1 MSYLYQWMYLVIYLL
16 QYINDAMKPS
26 FNNNTNVQHKYCAGE
41 QMAPTLHSRFILMGH
56 HQTDDS
62 LQMTYDLLSL
72 WKQDYL
78 YWMGIAF
85 GSVQN
90 RDETYKYNNHDLNQL
105 IFEFNDSETIQCI
118 NTTITTSDGNKIL
131 IECGGLSDGDNDPEG
146 SILLVENNADNTL
159 WKLYSTDFI
168 HYDCYGDDT
177 LNTMHFPRL
186 DKMFSLN
193 VEREFIRI
201 DNINK
206 YAYIASQYNNGIA
219 ILDIENLETN
229 DIFSLGVHDLGFTGL
244 DASEKDNNIG
254 NDNDRDNPS
263 FDTRSDDKGPKPE
276 SIIIGECS
284 NGDTS
289 VFIGLER

>member
-1 MSYLYQWMYLVIYLL
+1 MSYLRRWVYLVIYLL
-16 QYINDAMKPS
+16 QCINDAMKPS
-26 FNNNTNVQHKYCAGE
+26 FNNKIKCTSTQSILGE
-41 QMAPTLHSRFILMGH
+41 QMPPTLYSRFIL
-56 HQTDDS
+56 TDDS
-62 LQMTYDLLSL
+62 LQMTLDLISL
-72 WKQDYL
+72 WKQEHL
-78 YWMGIAF
+78 YSIYSMGIAF
-85 GSVQN
+85 GNVKN
-90 RDETYKYNNHDLNQL
+90 RDETYKYNIHDLNQL

-219 ILDIENLETN
+219 ILDIEHFEIIE
-229 DIFSLGVHDLGFTGL
+229 IFSLGVHDFGFTGL
-244 DASEKDNNIG
+244 DASDKDNAINIVKYNNVYGLRQADGIIYYKHQNG
-254 NDNDRDNPS
+254 NEYILTANEGNPKY
-263 FDTRSDDKGPKPE
+263 F
-276 SIIIGECS
+276 
-284 NGDTS
+284 
-289 VFIGLER
+289 

>member
-1 MSYLYQWMYLVIYLL
+1 MSYLRRWVYLVIYLL
-16 QYINDAMKPS
+16 QCINDAMKPS
-26 FNNNTNVQHKYCAGE
+26 FNNKIKCTSTQSILGE
-41 QMAPTLHSRFILMGH
+41 QMPPTLYSRFIL
-56 HQTDDS
+56 TDDS
-62 LQMTYDLLSL
+62 LQMTLDLISL
-72 WKQDYL
+72 WKQEHL
-78 YWMGIAF
+78 YSIYSMGIAF
-85 GSVQN
+85 GNVKN

-146 SILLVENNADNTL
+146 SILLVVS
-159 WKLYSTDFI
+159 K
-168 HYDCYGDDT
+168 
-177 LNTMHFPRL
+177 
-186 DKMFSLN
+186 FSISN
-193 VEREFIRI
+193 
-201 DNINK
+201 
-206 YAYIASQYNNGIA
+206 IA
-219 ILDIENLETN
+219 IPLLYCN
-229 DIFSLGVHDLGFTGL
+229 L

>member
-146 SILLVENNADNTL
+146 SILLVVS
-159 WKLYSTDFI
+159 K
-168 HYDCYGDDT
+168 
-177 LNTMHFPRL
+177 
-186 DKMFSLN
+186 FSISN
-193 VEREFIRI
+193 
-201 DNINK
+201 
-206 YAYIASQYNNGIA
+206 IA
-219 ILDIENLETN
+219 IPLLYCN
-229 DIFSLGVHDLGFTGL
+229 L